1 MQRGCEIEEMKL
13 ANFLRMPQQ
22 CQPFVCFA
30 GTINCVKVTGTN
42 HFSLKERKP
51 MARKIMVL
59 LLTFIFLAALTVGA
73 GAEAKNPQVLME
85 TSMGKIRIE
94 LFEKEAPITIKNFLD
109 YAKSGF
115 YNGTIF
121 HRVIPGFMAQGGGFT
136 PDMIQKQVKAPIKNE
151 AGNGLKNDRGTI
163 AMART
168 MIVDSA
174 TAQFFINVVN
184 NGALNHRDNSVQG
197 YGYAVFGRVV
207 EGMDVVDAI
216 VKVKTEAVKGHRDV
230 PVTPVIIKS
239 VTLVQ

>member
-1 MQRGCEIEEMKL
+1 MTRKILVLLVALICL
-13 ANFLRMPQQ
+13 TAL
-22 CQPFVCFA
+22 
-30 GTINCVKVTGTN
+30 TIN
-42 HFSLKERKP
+42 
-51 MARKIMVL
+51 
-59 LLTFIFLAALTVGA
+59 A
-73 GAEAKNPQVLME
+73 GAAAKNPQVLME
-85 TSMGKIRIE
+85 TSLGKIRIE
-94 LFEKEAPITIKNFLD
+94 LFEKEAPISVKNFLD

-121 HRVIPGFMAQGGGFT
+121 HRVIPGFMAQGGGFIS
-136 PDMIQKQVKAPIKNE
+136 DMTQKPVKAPIKNE

-184 NGALNHRDNSVQG
+184 NGALNHRDDSVQG

-207 EGMDVVDAI
+207 EGMDVVDAL
-216 VKVKTEAVKGHRDV
+216 VKVKTDAAKGHRDV

-239 VTLVQ
+239 VTIVQ